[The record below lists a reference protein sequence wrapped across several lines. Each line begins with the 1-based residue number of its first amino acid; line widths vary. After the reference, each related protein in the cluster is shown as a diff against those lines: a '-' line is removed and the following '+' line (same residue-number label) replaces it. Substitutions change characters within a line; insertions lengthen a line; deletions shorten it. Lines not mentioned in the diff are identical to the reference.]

1 MLLTGEPLSLEAR
14 GDSLNLRSIPLQV
27 HRLRQLSESVVSIEI
42 YLVVAVA
49 TLTIASP
56 RFLPLATVAIIIFW
70 LNRGA
75 LRLVNGELE
84 SAPAWA
90 VGMPF
95 ALLLIFMLA
104 VTSLVTAFPEI
115 THPQVMRV
123 VTGLGLYF
131 ALFRWLAWAPVG
143 RACVRW
149 RVIAVALC
157 ILLLVLALAG
167 PFIVSW
173 QGSKLPFI
181 PASLYA
187 SFSLMVADSVNP
199 NVLAGALILFI
210 PVVLAWWLF
219 PLGAGRWFVVL
230 RLLAGAALIA
240 GVAMLVLTQSRGAF
254 MGLFLACAVL
264 FMLRWPRLA
273 LPLLGLVGAGALFI
287 ALRPDTLAALT
298 DAVGDTVTNGL
309 PYRMEIWSRGWFM
322 VQDFMFTGI
331 GMGSFEQVTELLYPL
346 IITPPGVP
354 HAHNLLLQIAVDLG
368 VPGLIAWLGILGT
381 VVVACWRAYRSD
393 DPMLRALGA
402 GLLASQ
408 VALLGHGLTDAVT
421 WGMVRSAPLV
431 WLLWG
436 VAVAAGLV
444 ARQREAQATSTH
456 PVPRAA

>member
-1 MLLTGEPLSLEAR
+1 MTSKKLSWSRGTDFLCQVLSKLEVIFDFELYIVIAVTVMSVSFPRTLPIAISVIALFWVVLLLCAAQSKVTSKMSAWAIGTPFVALMLFM
-14 GDSLNLRSIPLQV
+14 
-27 HRLRQLSESVVSIEI
+27 
-42 YLVVAVA
+42 LVV
-49 TLTIASP
+49 T
-56 RFLPLATVAIIIFW
+56 
-70 LNRGA
+70 
-75 LRLVNGELE
+75 
-84 SAPAWA
+84 
-90 VGMPF
+90 M
-95 ALLLIFMLA
+95 
-104 VTSLVTAFPEI
+104 LVTHFPEI
-115 THPQVMRV
+115 TQPQVMRTI
-123 VTGLGLYF
+123 TGIALYF
-131 ALFRWLAWAPVG
+131 ALIRWLSPLISDFGDMHWKQ
-143 RACVRW
+143 CMF
-149 RVIAVALC
+149 ALGTV
-157 ILLLVLALAG
+157 LLLLALAG
-167 PFIVSW
+167 PFVVNWYRSEFPAI
-173 QGSKLPFI
+173 I
-181 PASLYA
+181 PSELY
-187 SFSLMVADSVNP
+187 SRFNTYYLLVEDSVNQ

-219 PLGAGRWFVVL
+219 PLDAGRWFVVL
-230 RLLAGAALIA
+230 RLLAGAALVA
-240 GVAMLVLTQSRGAF
+240 GMVMLVLTQSRGAF
-254 MGLFLACAVL
+254 VGLLLACAVL

-273 LPLLGLVGAGALFI
+273 LPLLGLVGVGALFI

-381 VVVACWRAYRSD
+381 VIVACWRAYRSD

-444 ARQREAQATSTH
+444 ARQRETQATSTQ